1 MSFEELLVIAT
12 AVILGSVV
20 KGTTGLGLPLTAV
33 PVMASFVGIQDAVV
47 IMSAP
52 TAVSNAML
60 VREYRSEFRDNL
72 GLASFAALGAVG
84 AIVGAWLLVRVE
96 ERILLLFLASALIAF
111 LIWKFSAKEP
121 RWSQRFQKVA
131 RTPVAVT
138 CGVAQGAI
146 GISGPLVAAWFQ
158 GLGVPRERFVA
169 SNAAIFLLTGISQL
183 ATLTIIGQWSEF
195 RIMAAL
201 FACLI
206 VAIALPLGIRLGRR
220 LNAERFDAA
229 VTCVIMACTVSLL
242 VRAI

>member
-52 TAVSNAML
+52 TALSNAML

-84 AIVGAWLLVRVE
+84 AILGAWLLVRVE

-111 LIWKFSAKEP
+111 LIWKFSAKKP

-146 GISGPLVAAWFQ
+146 GISGPL
-158 GLGVPRERFVA
+158 VPRERFVA

-201 FACLI
+201 FACLV